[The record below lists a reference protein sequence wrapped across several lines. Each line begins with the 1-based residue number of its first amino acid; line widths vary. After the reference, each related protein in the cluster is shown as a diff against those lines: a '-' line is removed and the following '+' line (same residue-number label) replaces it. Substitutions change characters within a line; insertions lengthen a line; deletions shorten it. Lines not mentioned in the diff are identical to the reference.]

1 MGKRRGSRKKG
12 CVEFDDGEEMVDV
25 KSLHTERVNLKNKH
39 RRRKKSLKNLDSAH
53 FLNVCSDYLVAKSQE
68 TDKVLP
74 DILPHSC
81 SSAELLNLLSTF
93 VNRYID
99 VFNAKL
105 SRIDLRQFYDTTAY
119 VTFQI
124 APYVCQPA
132 VEKCPDKSFRHKYQP
147 LWGVYE
153 RFAVNRL
160 PGGFPLPSWAW
171 CAIKEES
178 MPKKSRNFSN
188 LPKQDRKLLKAL
200 KGYQTGH
207 IQRLVSVSRSASS
220 APDRWR
226 SGIPAPPMARM
237 ECRGVEQVLGLLC
250 RLPDL
255 IHVKNDKYSHLDVIS
270 SEPPVVC
277 LRYSCIAA
285 ELVPKDTRP
294 SDLENVSDQLLD
306 IAPYGK
312 FAVRLVSRTLILH
325 HMGKIIQEDLC
336 LTPLPSSYVEECSL
350 IVTEAVSSFMMSQA
364 SPTSSLV
371 QQTGCAFD
379 ETTVARLVEEL
390 SVATGMNKAYSLQC
404 LTECHFNLDSALQ
417 SFQKVHAA
425 GLLPPDAFLPS

>member
-270 SEPPVVC
+270 SECVYDILVL
-277 LRYSCIAA
+277 LRS
-285 ELVPKDTRP
+285 
-294 SDLENVSDQLLD
+294 
-306 IAPYGK
+306 
-312 FAVRLVSRTLILH
+312 
-325 HMGKIIQEDLC
+325 
-336 LTPLPSSYVEECSL
+336 
-350 IVTEAVSSFMMSQA
+350 
-364 SPTSSLV
+364 
-371 QQTGCAFD
+371 
-379 ETTVARLVEEL
+379 
-390 SVATGMNKAYSLQC
+390 
-404 LTECHFNLDSALQ
+404 
-417 SFQKVHAA
+417 
-425 GLLPPDAFLPS
+425 